1 MPIADLTD
9 AVNRYLDLMY
19 TADDAAYDRVFAASA
34 QLHGLRDGKLVV
46 MSNAEFRA
54 LLAGRP
60 SPAALGAPRE
70 QAVLAI
76 DFASSDQA
84 VAKVRVRIGAT
95 LFLDQLSY
103 HRVDGAWRVTAKS
116 FHIER
121 VYPSPAA
128 T

>member
-9 AVNRYLDLMY
+9 ALNRYLDLMY
-19 TADDAAYDRVFAASA
+19 TADVDAYDGVFAASA

-46 MSNAEFRA
+46 MSGAEFRA

-60 SPAALGAPRE
+60 SPEALGAPRE
-70 QAVLAI
+70 QAILAI
-76 DFASSDQA
+76 DFAGPEQA

-116 FHIER
+116 FQIER
-121 VYPSPAA
+121 VYASPTAR
-128 T
+128 